1 MSNVQTSSFTVIAA
15 RYRKAN
21 DGKIVAYLQVQSHP
35 LAPIGFVR
43 VNSTHPPL
51 AGTRI
56 RATGTIVETAQ
67 GPIMQVNN
75 DNAIVALTGQQGLV
89 FHKTVKTLLDR
100 FSIAYD
106 DQKLERATQNTN
118 VHLCQMDAARLSA
131 VLMDAGIPNADELV
145 QERNEAFAAALTKNF
160 MNGLESIRLPF
171 DVDAKRDVPF
181 DKATWPMNIMAGC
194 LPNPVEATKGQK
206 GHPNMPNSRPFY
218 LVDHMK
224 YDGIDNFFRAIAIA
238 ANQDDVFPNW
248 IRDTLRP
255 STLTQCF
262 LDEKQ
267 KQGTQIFTS
276 ADMKQLERLGLNAPA
291 KIAARLGNM
300 IQLPA
305 AEKEVRM
312 IPLGVYQSST
322 LIATL
327 DKLEKQ
333 KNPLNV
339 TIDDVGLDPFQ
350 KKALASFCEGS
361 PLTLI
366 SGPPGTGKST
376 LISRMISH
384 AQQNKERIVVL
395 TPTGKV
401 SSRLNESFEKLFP
414 KENRPVS
421 TTAHAM
427 FYGSVAARKSNRGA
441 PTLNTSS
448 LREALDSEATE
459 SFPVNVERVMRFAS
473 YKEGK
478 NEVAK
483 PEGFFYQDLAP
494 AELLR
499 GATVFIDESTQITGD
514 MAALILEM
522 KPKRL
527 VMTGDL
533 SQLKPV
539 GSGKPFHD
547 LIHLAKEKIFGDQVN
562 FMELQI
568 DHRATKEL
576 ADFTRKLREGAIPLD
591 YVETYTGDA
600 SATATELLK
609 REAAVIECKK
619 LDGVIDIVEQIVTR
633 ALLDQKASFA
643 VVSDAALAPAGTTA
657 LVLQEAHS
665 PALFAQQLVA
675 PSVMTMAYTN
685 MEVSQLNQTV
695 ASVLRPLNTTGK
707 GMAEVP
713 SLSAIAANGIQLG
726 DIVLQT
732 ENAKACMLYTTPQGN
747 RRSHS
752 TMNGEAFAF
761 LGAHTWLPLP
771 SANAAVQTLWAAS
784 GVLTEVSNMVTSG
797 LQADPQAHFELL
809 QHLQIQVHKK
819 NPAALQLVQMGL
831 SELLFVP
838 QTKLTPGVNVEL
850 SSEEIKRFILP
861 PSPPKSASDPDFE
874 DIQSLLR
881 NVWKMDIA
889 HLNSKVGRTGLLD
902 MPEYKAHYEKMMHG
916 VETLVLGNAYTVHK
930 AQGSQAK
937 IAISVVSPPMRED
950 EATNHEASVY
960 TATTRAEQ
968 SGFILIHGIKAAALN
983 ESWKNTRELEATRL
997 SPVVLIAHGD
1007 IPVVGSAMTLVTAVP
1022 PQHRQE
1028 SLPEKDAK
1036 WDDHVAVGFRAKVA
1050 MASQGL
1056 PATLRLDKSP
1066 AYMREKVASMTGNSV
1081 VTASGAPSIPDM
1093 LGIVSA
1099 PIAAQPA
1106 VKQNFVWNQ
1115 NAHPSKVRIQELAAD
1130 TQEVGAIL
1138 GDILDGFSF

>member
-1 MSNVQTSSFTVIAA
+1 MSNVQTSAFTVLAA

-21 DGKIVAYLQVQSHP
+21 DGKVVAYLQVQSHP
-35 LAPIGFVR
+35 SAPVGFVR
-43 VNSTHPPL
+43 VNSMHPPL

-56 RATGTIVETAQ
+56 RATGKIVETAQ
-67 GPIMQVNN
+67 GPVMQVHSEN
-75 DNAIVALTGQQGLV
+75 DIVALTGQQGQI
-89 FHKTVKTLLDR
+89 FYKAVKTLLDR
-100 FSIAYD
+100 FGISYD
-106 DQKLERATQNTN
+106 EKKLEAATQNTN
-118 VHLCQMDAARLSA
+118 VHLCQMDAARLSS
-131 VLMDAGIPNADELV
+131 VLATAGIANADELV
-145 QERNEAFAAALTKNF
+145 QERKEAFAAALTKNF
-160 MNGLESIRLPF
+160 LNGLESIRLPF
-171 DVDAKRDVPF
+171 DVDAKREVPF
-181 DKATWPMNIMAGC
+181 EKATWPMDIMAGC
-194 LPNPVEATKGQK
+194 LPNPVEATQGQK
-206 GHPNMPNSRPFY
+206 GHPHMPNNRPFY
-218 LVDHMK
+218 LVDNVK
-224 YDGIDNFFRAIAIA
+224 YDGIDNFFRAVAIA
-238 ANQDDVFPNW
+238 SDQDGLFPSW

-267 KQGTQIFTS
+267 KQGTQIFTGD
-276 ADMKQLERLGLNAPA
+276 DMKQLERLGLNAPA

-305 AEKEVRM
+305 GEKEIRM

-327 DKLEKQ
+327 DKLEKN
-333 KNPLNV
+333 KNPLNA
-339 TIDDVGLDPFQ
+339 TLDDVGLDPFQ
-350 KKALASFCEGS
+350 KKALISFCEGS

-376 LISRMISH
+376 LISRMIAH
-384 AQQNKERIVVL
+384 AQQDKERVVVL

-401 SSRLNESFEKLFP
+401 SSRLNESFEKIFP

-421 TTAHAM
+421 VTAHAM
-427 FYGSVAARKSNRGA
+427 FYGSVAARKANRGA
-441 PTLNTSS
+441 PTLNTTS

-499 GATVFIDESTQITGD
+499 GATVFVDESTQITGD

-539 GSGKPFHD
+539 GAGKPFHD
-547 LIHLAKEKIFGDQVN
+547 LIHLAKSNIFGEQVN
-562 FMELQI
+562 FMELKI

-576 ADFTRKLREGAIPLD
+576 ADFTRKLRQGSIPLD

-600 SATATELLK
+600 SATATALLT

-633 ALLDQKASFA
+633 ALIDQKATFA
-643 VVSDAALAPAGTTA
+643 IVENEGSVLAGSTA
-657 LVLQEAHS
+657 LVLKEPHS
-665 PALFAQQLVA
+665 PALFAQHLVA

-685 MEVSQLNQTV
+685 IEVSQLNQTV
-695 ASVLRPLNTTGK
+695 ANVLRPLNVTGK

-713 SLSAIAANGIQLG
+713 SLSVVAANGIQLG

-747 RRSHS
+747 YRSDS

-761 LGAHTWLPLP
+761 IGAHTWLPLP
-771 SANAAVQTLWAAS
+771 SASATIQALWVAS
-784 GVLTEVSNMVTSG
+784 GALNEVSNLVTSG
-797 LQADPQAHFELL
+797 QHADPHAHFELL
-809 QHLQIQVHKK
+809 QTLQTQVHKK
-819 NPAALQLVQMGL
+819 NPAALTLVQMGL

-838 QTKLTPGVNVEL
+838 QTKLTPGINVILEAADV
-850 SSEEIKRFILP
+850 KRMVLP
-861 PSPPKSASDPDFE
+861 PSPPAKDSADFE

-889 HLNSKVGRTGLLD
+889 HIHSAPGRTGLVE

-916 VETLVLGNAYTVHK
+916 IETLVLGNSYTVHK

-937 IAISVVSPPMRED
+937 IAISVVSPPMRPD

-968 SGFILIHGIKAAALN
+968 SGFILMHGIKAVDLN
-983 ESWKNTRELEATRL
+983 DSWKRTREFEATRL
-997 SPVVLIAHGD
+997 SPVVLIAQGD
-1007 IPVVGSAMTLVTAVP
+1007 IPAVGSAMTLVTAVP
-1022 PQHRQE
+1022 PQHRFE
-1028 SLPEKDAK
+1028 SLPTDDAK
-1036 WDDHVAVGFRAKVA
+1036 WDDHVAIGFRSKVA

-1066 AYMREKVASMTGNSV
+1066 AYMREKMAGMTGNSAV
-1081 VTASGAPSIPDM
+1081 VAAGMPSIPDM
-1093 LGIVSA
+1093 LGMVTS
-1099 PIAAQPA
+1099 PIAPQPTM
-1106 VKQNFVWNQ
+1106 KSTFVWDQ
-1115 NAHPSKVRIQELAAD
+1115 NAHPSKALGLKLQSD
-1130 TQEVGAIL
+1130 TKEVGALL

>member
-1 MSNVQTSSFTVIAA
+1 MSNFQTSSFTVLAA
-15 RYRKAN
+15 RYRKAS
-21 DGKIVAYLQVQSHP
+21 DGKVVAYLQVQSHP
-35 LAPIGFVR
+35 NAPVGFVR
-43 VNSTHPPL
+43 VNSTQPPL

-56 RATGTIVETAQ
+56 RASGNIVDTEQ
-67 GPIMQVNN
+67 GPVMQVQSES
-75 DNAIVALTGQQGLV
+75 AIVPLTGQQGLI

-100 FSIAYD
+100 FGIAYD
-106 DQKLERATQNTN
+106 DKKLEAAAQNPH
-118 VHLCQMDAARLSA
+118 VHLCQVDAARLSD
-131 VLMDAGIPNADELV
+131 VLHNAGISNAAELV
-145 QERNEAFAAALTKNF
+145 QERNDAFAASLTKNF
-160 MNGLESIRLPF
+160 LNGLEVIRLPF

-181 DKATWPMNIMAGC
+181 EKGTWPMDVMAGC
-194 LPNPVEATKGQK
+194 IGSPLESTQGQK
-206 GHPNMPNSRPFY
+206 GHPSMPNGRPFY
-218 LVDHMK
+218 LVDHVK
-224 YDGIDNFFRAIAIA
+224 YDGIDNFFRAMAVA
-238 ANQDDVFPNW
+238 SAQYGMFPSW
-248 IRDTLRP
+248 IRDSLRP

-267 KQGTQIFTS
+267 KQGTQIFTG

-300 IQLPA
+300 IQLPGA
-305 AEKEVRM
+305 DKEIRM

-327 DKLEKQ
+327 DKLEKN
-333 KNPLNV
+333 KKPLKA
-339 TIDDVGLDPFQ
+339 TLDDSGLDPFQ
-350 KKALASFCEGS
+350 KKALAAFCEGS

-384 AQQNKERIVVL
+384 AQHDKERVVVL

-421 TTAHAM
+421 MTAHAL
-427 FYGSVAARKSNRGA
+427 FYGSVAARKANRGA
-441 PTLNTSS
+441 PTLNTTS

-459 SFPVNVERVMRFAS
+459 SFPVNVERVMRFSS
-473 YKEGK
+473 YKDGK
-478 NEVAK
+478 NDVAK
-483 PEGFFYQDLAP
+483 PESFFYQDLAP

-547 LIHLAKEKIFGDQVN
+547 LIQLTKEHLFGDQVN

-591 YVETYTGDA
+591 YVESYNDDA
-600 SATATELLK
+600 SATATELLT

-643 VVSDAALAPAGTTA
+643 VVNDAAAAPAGTTA
-657 LVLQEAHS
+657 LVFAEPHS

-685 MEVSQLNQTV
+685 VEVSQLNQTV
-695 ASVLRPLNTTGK
+695 ANVLRPLNATGK
-707 GMAEVP
+707 GMADVP
-713 SLSAIAANGIQLG
+713 ALSAIAANGIQLG
-726 DIVLQT
+726 DVVLQT
-732 ENAKACMLYTTPQGN
+732 ENAKACLLYSTPQGA
-747 RRSHS
+747 RRSHA

-761 LGAHTWLPLP
+761 IGAHTWLPLP
-771 SANAAVQTLWAAS
+771 SATPNVSALWSAS
-784 GVLTEVSNMVTSG
+784 GAVDEVNDMMSRG
-797 LQADPQAHFELL
+797 QHADPQAHFELL
-809 QHLQIQVHKK
+809 QHLQAQAHKK
-819 NPAALQLVQMGL
+819 NPAAMQLMQMGL

-838 QTKLTPGVNVEL
+838 QTKLTPGVNVTLEADD
-850 SSEEIKRFILP
+850 IKRLVLP
-861 PSPPKSASDPDFE
+861 PAPKAKSDPDF
-874 DIQSLLR
+874 DAHLSLLR
-881 NVWKMDIA
+881 NAWKMDVA
-889 HLNSKVGRTGLLD
+889 HANSKIGRTGLVE
-902 MPEYKAHYEKMMHG
+902 MPEYKAQYEKIMHG
-916 VETLVLGNAYTVHK
+916 IETLVLGNAYTVHK

-937 IAISVVSPPMRED
+937 IAISVVSPPARED

-968 SGFILIHGIKAAALN
+968 SGFILMHGVKAAQLN
-983 ESWKNTRELEATRL
+983 DSWKRTRELEATRL
-997 SPVVLIAHGD
+997 SPVVLIAKGE
-1007 IPVVGSAMTLVTAVP
+1007 IAPMGSAMTLVTAIP
-1022 PQHRQE
+1022 PQHRNE
-1028 SLPEKDAK
+1028 SLPTVDAK
-1036 WDDHVAVGFRAKVA
+1036 WDDATAVAFRAKVGLV
-1050 MASQGL
+1050 SLGL
-1056 PATLRLDKSP
+1056 PATLTLDKSA
-1066 AYMREKVASMTGNSV
+1066 AYLREKMANLSNNDQVKMAGV
-1081 VTASGAPSIPDM
+1081 PSIPDM
-1093 LGIVSA
+1093 LGIVNA
-1099 PIAAQPA
+1099 PLVEQPSL
-1106 VKQNFVWNQ
+1106 KQTFVWDQ
-1115 NAHPSKVRIQELAAD
+1115 TAHPSKALNLKLQEDAA
-1130 TQEVGAIL
+1130 EVGAIL

>member
-1 MSNVQTSSFTVIAA
+1 MSNVQTSSFTVLAA

-21 DGKIVAYLQVQSHP
+21 DGKVVAYLQVQSHP
-35 LAPIGFVR
+35 NAPVGFVR
-43 VNSTHPPL
+43 ANTTHPPL

-56 RATGTIVETAQ
+56 RATGNIVETEQ
-67 GPIMQVNN
+67 GPVMQVHGE
-75 DNAIVALTGQQGLV
+75 NAIVALTGQQGQI

-100 FSIAYD
+100 FGIAHD
-106 DQKLERATQNTN
+106 DKKLEAAAQKPH
-118 VHLCQMDAARLSA
+118 VHLCQMDAARLA
-131 VLMDAGIPNADELV
+131 GVLAEAGIAGAQELV
-145 QERNEAFAAALTKNF
+145 EERREAFAAALTKNF
-160 MNGLESIRLPF
+160 LNGLESIRLPF

-181 DKATWPMNIMAGC
+181 DKGTWPMDIMAGC
-194 LPNPVEATKGQK
+194 MPNPIEAIQGQK
-206 GHPNMPNSRPFY
+206 GHPSMPNSRPFY

-224 YDGIDNFFRAIAIA
+224 YDGIDNFFRALAIS
-238 ANQDDVFPNW
+238 NDQDGLFPSW
-248 IRDTLRP
+248 IRDNLRP
-255 STLTQCF
+255 STLTQCY

-267 KQGTQIFTS
+267 KQGTQIFTG

-300 IQLPA
+300 VQLPA
-305 AEKEVRM
+305 ADKEVRM

-327 DKLEKQ
+327 DKLEKT
-333 KNPLNV
+333 KNPLKAV
-339 TIDDVGLDPFQ
+339 IDDTGLDPFQ
-350 KKALASFCEGS
+350 KKALGAFCEGS

-384 AQQNKERIVVL
+384 AQQGKERVVVL

-414 KENRPVS
+414 VANRPVS
-421 TTAHAM
+421 VTAHAM
-427 FYGSVAARKSNRGA
+427 FYGSVAARKINRGA
-441 PTLNTSS
+441 PTLNTTS

-459 SFPVNVERVMRFAS
+459 SFPVNVERVMRFSS

-547 LIHLAKEKIFGDQVN
+547 LIHLAKEQVFGDQVN

-591 YVETYTGDA
+591 YVETYNDDA
-600 SATATELLK
+600 SATAAELLT
-609 REAAVIECKK
+609 REAAVVECKK

-633 ALLDQKASFA
+633 ALLEQNASFS
-643 VVSDAALAPAGTTA
+643 VVSDASSAPANTTP
-657 LVLQEAHS
+657 LVLQEPHS

-685 MEVSQLNQTV
+685 VEVSQLNQTV
-695 ASVLRPLNTTGK
+695 ANVLRPLMTTGK

-713 SLSAIAANGIQLG
+713 SLSAVAANGIQLG
-726 DIVLQT
+726 DMVLQT
-732 ENAKACMLYTTPQGN
+732 ENANACFLYTTPQGH
-747 RRSHS
+747 RRSNT

-761 LGAHTWLPLP
+761 IGAHTWLPLP
-771 SANAAVQTLWAAS
+771 SSNAAVQSLWTAS
-784 GVLTEVSNMVTSG
+784 GALSEVTDMIARG
-797 LQADPQAHFELL
+797 QHADPHAHFELL
-809 QHLQIQVHKK
+809 QVLQTQVHLK
-819 NPAALQLVQMGL
+819 NPAALKLVQMGL
-831 SELLFVP
+831 SELLLVP
-838 QTKLTPGVNVEL
+838 QARLTPGVAVEL
-850 SSEEIKRFILP
+850 KAEDIKRVVLP
-861 PSPPKSASDPDFE
+861 PSPKAKTDPDYE
-874 DIQSLLR
+874 ESLALVR
-881 NVWKMDIA
+881 NVWKMDVA
-889 HLNSKVGRTGLLD
+889 TPNSKLGRTGIIE
-902 MPEYKAHYEKMMHG
+902 MPEYKSHYEKVMHG
-916 VETLVLGNAYTVHK
+916 VETFTLGNAYTVHK

-937 IAISVVSPPMRED
+937 IAIAVVSPPMRED

-968 SGFILIHGIKAAALN
+968 SSFILTHGVTAVSLN
-983 ESWKNTRELEATRL
+983 DSWKRTRELEATRL
-997 SPVVLIAHGD
+997 SPVVLIAKGD
-1007 IPVVGSAMTLVTAVP
+1007 IPPVGSAMTLVTAVP
-1022 PQHRQE
+1022 PQHRME
-1028 SLPEKDAK
+1028 SLPTSDAQ
-1036 WDDHVAVGFRAKVA
+1036 WDDHTAVSFRSKVA
-1050 MASQGL
+1050 LASHGL

-1066 AYMREKVASMTGNSV
+1066 AYMREKMAGMTGNSPV
-1081 VTASGAPSIPDM
+1081 NAPGVPSIPDM
-1093 LGIVSA
+1093 LGMVQIPLTV
-1099 PIAAQPA
+1099 QPGL
-1106 VKQNFVWNQ
+1106 KQSFVWDPT
-1115 NAHPSKVRIQELAAD
+1115 AHPAKAMDLALQAD
-1130 TQEVGAIL
+1130 SQAVGEVL
-1138 GDILDGFSF
+1138 GDILDNFSF

>member
-1 MSNVQTSSFTVIAA
+1 MSNVQTSSFTVLAA

-21 DGKIVAYLQVQSHP
+21 DGKVVAYLQVQSHP
-35 LAPIGFVR
+35 NAPVGFVR

-56 RATGTIVETAQ
+56 RATGNIVETEQ
-67 GPIMQVNN
+67 GPVMQVLGEN
-75 DNAIVALTGQQGLV
+75 DIVPLTGQQGLI
-89 FHKTVKTLLDR
+89 FHKTIKTLLDR
-100 FSIAYD
+100 FGIAHD
-106 DQKLERATQNTN
+106 DKRLETATQNIN
-118 VHLCQMDAARLSA
+118 VHLCQMDAARLIS
-131 VLMDAGIPNADELV
+131 VLTSAGIANADELV
-145 QERNEAFAAALTKNF
+145 QERRESFAAALTKNF
-160 MNGLESIRLPF
+160 LNGLETIRLPF

-181 DKATWPMNIMAGC
+181 DKATWPMDVIAGC
-194 LPNPVEATKGQK
+194 LPDPIEAAQGKK
-206 GHPNMPNSRPFY
+206 GHPRMPNGRPFY
-218 LVDHMK
+218 LVNHVK
-224 YDGIDNFFRAIAIA
+224 YDGIDNFFRAVAIA
-238 ANQDDVFPNW
+238 ADQDGLFPNW

-255 STLTQCF
+255 SMLTQCF

-267 KQGTQIFTS
+267 KQGTQIFTG

-300 IQLPA
+300 VQLPA
-305 AEKEVRM
+305 GEKEVRM

-327 DKLEKQ
+327 EKLEKS
-333 KNPLNV
+333 KNPLKA
-339 TIDDVGLDPFQ
+339 TLDDTGLDPFQ

-384 AQQNKERIVVL
+384 AQQDKERVVVL

-401 SSRLNESFEKLFP
+401 SSRLNENFEKLFP

-421 TTAHAM
+421 VTAHAM
-427 FYGSVAARKSNRGA
+427 FYGSVAARKVNRGA
-441 PTLNTSS
+441 PTLNTTS
-448 LREALDSEATE
+448 LREALDSEATD
-459 SFPVNVERVMRFAS
+459 SFPVNVERTMRFAS

-527 VMTGDL
+527 IMTGDL

-547 LIHLAKEKIFGDQVN
+547 LIHLAKANVFGDQVN

-576 ADFTRKLREGAIPLD
+576 ADFTRKLRQGAIPLD
-591 YVETYTGDA
+591 YVEPYNGDA
-600 SATATELLK
+600 SATATELLT

-633 ALLDQKASFA
+633 ALVDQKASFA
-643 VVSDAALAPAGTTA
+643 IVESEDAAPAGTTA
-657 LVLQEAHS
+657 LVLKEPHS
-665 PALFAQQLVA
+665 AALFAQQIVA

-685 MEVSQLNQTV
+685 VEVSQLNQTV
-695 ASVLRPLNTTGK
+695 ANVLRPLNATGK

-713 SLSAIAANGIQLG
+713 SLSAVAANGIQLG

-732 ENAKACMLYTTPQGN
+732 ENAKACMLYTTPQGH

-761 LGAHTWLPLP
+761 IGSHTWLPLP
-771 SANAAVQTLWAAS
+771 STNAAVQTLWAAS
-784 GVLTEVSNMVTSG
+784 GVLTEVSDMVARG
-797 LQADPQAHFELL
+797 QHADPHAHFELL
-809 QHLQIQVHKK
+809 QALQVQVHQK
-819 NPAALQLVQMGL
+819 NPAALKLVQMGL
-831 SELLFVP
+831 SELLLVP
-838 QTKLTPGVNVEL
+838 QTKLTPGVNVTL
-850 SSEEIKRFILP
+850 QVDDLKRMVLP
-861 PSPPKSASDPDFE
+861 PSPPVKGDADFE
-874 DIQSLLR
+874 DVQSLLR

-889 HLNSKVGRTGLLD
+889 HANSTPGRTGIVE

-916 VETLVLGNAYTVHK
+916 IETLVLGNSYTVHK

-968 SGFILIHGIKAAALN
+968 SGFILIHGVKAVDLN
-983 ESWKNTRELEATRL
+983 ESWKRTRELEATRL
-997 SPVVLIAHGD
+997 SPVVLIAQGD
-1007 IPVVGSAMTLVTAVP
+1007 IPAIGSSMTLVTAVP
-1022 PQHRQE
+1022 PQHRFDN
-1028 SLPEKDAK
+1028 LPTEDAK
-1036 WDDHVAVGFRAKVA
+1036 WDDRTAVGFRAKVA
-1050 MASQGL
+1050 LASQGL

-1066 AYMREKVASMTGNSV
+1066 TYMREKMAGVTGNSAV
-1081 VTASGAPSIPDM
+1081 LASGMPSIPDM
-1093 LGIVSA
+1093 LGMVTA
-1099 PIAAQPA
+1099 PIAPLPA
-1106 VKQNFVWNQ
+1106 MKRQFVWDQ
-1115 NAHPSKVRIQELAAD
+1115 NAHPSKALGLDLAAE
-1130 TQEVGAIL
+1130 TKEVGAIL